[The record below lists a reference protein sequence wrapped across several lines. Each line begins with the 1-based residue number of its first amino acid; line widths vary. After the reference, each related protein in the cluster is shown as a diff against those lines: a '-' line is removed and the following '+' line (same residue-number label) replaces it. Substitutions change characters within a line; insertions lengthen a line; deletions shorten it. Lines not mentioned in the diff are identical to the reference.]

1 MGEKLE
7 RGLDKEIIDFIMDN
21 PQGMAL
27 KNLLT
32 NLKGL
37 DVFVGI
43 RNNYIDIYYEAF
55 GAMNIGI
62 NASGAI
68 CKTNN
73 KFWGNNNKDGYREI
87 EISSENLSE
96 CIKGIK
102 KHIYESATRED
113 VKTRRYY
120 KEKRCQH
127 QIILKNNLND
137 LSDWYCVDMEYVLQ
151 RKDASEDSYGRFD
164 IVAISKHINPKSQK
178 YDVALIELKVD
189 SGAFDS
195 KGKKTK
201 TTVETWSEA
210 VDTLWRKGKKVTLQN
225 REINKFGSGI
235 LGHFSDYVRYMAS
248 DGFNKLKREI
258 CNIISNKRTLGLCA
272 EDLFADLDVEKISEV
287 PQIVFLIYARDEKE
301 SSLITKFNN
310 RVNCGCKYSIGN
322 VWDKNIIDEYKRN
335 SIIKYIIKQYPFTN
349 KEVLDFRLFSD
360 VEISEAKNIF
370 DEEAY
375 K

>member
-1 MGEKLE
+1 MSVKLE
-7 RGLDKEIIDFIMDN
+7 RGLDREIIDFIMNN
-21 PQGMAL
+21 PQGMDL

-37 DVFVGI
+37 GVFVGI

-62 NASGAI
+62 NTSKACVT

-73 KFWGNNNKDGYREI
+73 KFWENNKDGYKKI
-87 EISSENLSE
+87 EINLDNLSK
-96 CIKGIK
+96 CIKGINR
-102 KHIYESATRED
+102 HIIESATREN
-113 VKTRRYY
+113 VKERRYY

-151 RKDASEDSYGRFD
+151 RKESSEDSYGRFD

-189 SGAFDS
+189 SSAFDDT
-195 KGKKTK
+195 GEKT
-201 TTVETWSEA
+201 EA
-210 VDTLWRKGKKVTLQN
+210 AKAVVKALWAKGKKVTLEN
-225 REINKFGSGI
+225 REIKKFGSGI
-235 LGHFSDYVRYMAS
+235 LGHFSDYVRYMES
-248 DGFNKLKREI
+248 DGFDKLKREI
-258 CNIISNKRTLGLCA
+258 CNIISNKRILGLCD
-272 EDLFADLDVEKISEV
+272 EDLFTDLDETKINEV

-301 SSLITKFNN
+301 SSLITKFHN
-310 RVNCGCKYSIGN
+310 RVNLGCKYSIGN
-322 VWDKNIIDEYKRN
+322 VWDEDIINKYRCN
-335 SIIKYIIKQYPFTN
+335 SNIKYIIKQYPFANQRT
-349 KEVLDFRLFSD
+349 LDFRLFSD